1 MSLQPLHL
9 SHSYRHADG
18 GIAFAVSDLMAAQQK
33 SGVFARWLAAER
45 FHPLHRDQQLYQS
58 VTNLKPTVVHCHGLW
73 RSQTRIAIRLIQS
86 GLPLLISP
94 HGMLDPWAMA
104 HSSFK
109 KEIVWRLW
117 EGASLKS
124 VMCMHALCDAEAVAI
139 QQRLPDCS
147 VAVIPNGVS
156 GDHEVL
162 QPRTFVP
169 WHEEIPEDQ
178 HVLLFLGRFHQK
190 KGIEPLITAWQAVHQ
205 EARKAGWW
213 LVFVG
218 FGDEG
223 KLLAQL
229 KTFPIDHCRAYGPV
243 FGSKKVASYQYASSF
258 ILPSYSEG
266 LPMAALEAMSH
277 GLPCLLS
284 SSCNLPEAY
293 QAGAAWPAEPDIS
306 QLIIQLKALFA
317 LRSHELSS
325 IGDNGRRLVSTR
337 FQWDQVAEK
346 TVQVYQ
352 WMLGET
358 SKPMFV
364 RDRMRSLHA

>member
-33 SGVFARWLAAER
+33 SGVFACWLAAER
-45 FHPLHRDQQLYQS
+45 FHPLHRDQQLYNS
-58 VTNLKPTVVHCHGLW
+58 VRSLNPSLVHCHGLW

-86 GLPLLISP
+86 GLPLLIAP
-94 HGMLDPWAMA
+94 HGMLDAWAMA

-109 KEIVWRLW
+109 KAIVWSLW
-117 EGASLKS
+117 EGVSLKS
-124 VMCMHALCDAEAVAI
+124 VMCMHALCDAEANAI
-139 QQRLPDCS
+139 QQRLPDRP

-156 GDHEVL
+156 CVNQVL
-162 QPRTFVP
+162 QPRTLVP
-169 WHEEIPEDQ
+169 WHQEIGDDQ

-190 KGIEPLITAWQAVHQ
+190 KGIEPLITAWQAIHQ
-205 EARKAGWW
+205 EAQKAGWW

-223 KLLAQL
+223 KLQAQL
-229 KTFPIDHCRAYGPV
+229 KTFPMERCRAYGPL
-243 FGSKKVASYQYASSF
+243 FGPNKVAAYQHAAAF

-284 SSCNLPEAY
+284 SNCNLPEAY
-293 QAGAAWPAEPDIS
+293 QADAAMPAEPDIS
-306 QLIIQLKALFA
+306 QLISQLRVLFA
-317 LRSHELSS
+317 QTNEQLSS

-337 FQWDQVAEK
+337 FEWDHVAAM
-346 TVQVYQ
+346 TVELYQ
-352 WMLGET
+352 WMLGTT

-364 RDRMRSLHA
+364 RDPMHTLHA